1 MKNFKII
8 PAIDIIDGECV
19 RLTMGDYSKKMVYGK
34 DPAETAKMFME
45 YGFDRLH
52 IVDLQGA
59 KADSPVN
66 LEALRKVAYA
76 TTAAIQFGGG
86 IKSEVAAESAF
97 SCGAKKVICGSIAV
111 EKPDLLKNL
120 LRNYGGEKIILG
132 ADIRDGMISVKGWM
146 EQSELTIFELISQF
160 SAFGLKE
167 VICTDIS
174 KDGMLQG
181 PSFEIY
187 RELKTQFPEI
197 VIIASGGVSSLEDI
211 VKMYETGADG
221 VIAGKAFYEKRISY
235 TDLML
240 WLQNE

>member
-8 PAIDIIDGECV
+8 PAIDIIEGECV

-59 KADSPVN
+59 KSDSPVN
-66 LEALRKVAYA
+66 LEALRKVADA

-86 IKSEVAAESAF
+86 VKSEAAAESAF
-97 SCGAKKVICGSIAV
+97 RCGANKVICGSIAV

-160 SAFGLKE
+160 SAFGFKE

-181 PSFEIY
+181 QAYDIY
-187 RELKTQFPEI
+187 RDLKLKYPGIE
-197 VIIASGGVSSLEDI
+197 IIASGGVSSLDDI
-211 VKMYETGADG
+211 VMLYETGANG
-221 VIAGKAFYEKRISY
+221 VIAGKAFYENRISY
-235 TDLML
+235 SDLKL
-240 WLQNE
+240 WLQSE